1 MTDVQHNLTAL
12 QMQHHLFVI
21 VTHHLY
27 LSTTGLYTFQA
38 LPAASMQIRTGGRSR
53 LNGVTAEAAA
63 AVSML
68 LMLSMYASTVL
79 CLQTA
84 LAVALQG
91 VGGHGF
97 DKLTKTTTVA
107 KLLQVRLQLP
117 YI

>member
-1 MTDVQHNLTAL
+1 
-12 QMQHHLFVI
+12 
-21 VTHHLY
+21 
-27 LSTTGLYTFQA
+27 
-38 LPAASMQIRTGGRSR
+38 MQIRTGGRSR